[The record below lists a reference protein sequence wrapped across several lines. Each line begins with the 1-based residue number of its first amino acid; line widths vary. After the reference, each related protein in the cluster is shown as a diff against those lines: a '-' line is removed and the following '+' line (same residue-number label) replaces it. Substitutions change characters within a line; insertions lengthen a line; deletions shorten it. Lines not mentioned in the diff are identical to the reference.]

1 MDFNFLIHDIKN
13 FKNFLKIL
21 KNQVDDLHF
30 LVEEN
35 SLILK
40 SNDQVDNVFFIL
52 KIDNSF
58 FSSFKR
64 TIGLFFCIGL
74 KSLYS
79 CLKNCKKVVR
89 LKIEAEDFVNNI
101 PAYLQVIVD
110 DEYFYR
116 ILLNEKVTYLDII
129 KPNIPSMIIMKSN
142 VLFKTLQN
150 LSFLNNPIIFNVQN
164 SVFQI
169 KSCNDKINY
178 KAIQNVESITDNNIN
193 KVFTVYKLNAIIKFL
208 SISSHCILSMH
219 DEELNEF
226 KIIINE
232 FLTITI
238 LLP

>member
-30 LVEEN
+30 IVEEN
-35 SLILK
+35 ALILK
-40 SNDQVDNVFFIL
+40 SNDLVDNIYFVL

-64 TIGLFFCIGL
+64 SVDLFFCISL

-79 CLKNCKKVVR
+79 CLKTCKKVVR
-89 LKIEAEDFVNNI
+89 LKIETEDFINNI

-110 DEYFYR
+110 DEYYYR
-116 ILLNEKVTYLDII
+116 ILLNEKVKYTDII
-129 KPNIPSMIIMKSN
+129 KPNIPSMIIMKSS
-142 VLFKTLQN
+142 VLYKTLQN
-150 LSFLNNPIIFNVQN
+150 LSFINNSINFTVKN

-169 KSCNDKINY
+169 KSFSDKINY
-178 KAIQNVESITDNNIN
+178 KSTQIVESITDHDIN
-193 KVFTVYKLNAIIKFL
+193 KVFTGYQLNTIIKFL
-208 SISSHCILSMH
+208 SISSHCILSLH
-219 DEELNEF
+219 DEDLNEF
-226 KIIINE
+226 EIIINE

-238 LLP
+238 LLL